1 MSTKN
6 QNLEEAIL
14 LFTLG
19 QTAKA
24 LEFVQ
29 AIIEDEP
36 HSIDAWRALAEIQ
49 LSENNVREAEVAC
62 LRALEI
68 DSSDLTSTVTLACV
82 YWLKKEIKKEQKM
95 HQQKL
100 EYLAGRMN
108 LHNKTRIANL
118 RF

>member
-24 LEFVQ
+24 LEFVH
-29 AIIEDEP
+29 AITKNEP
-36 HSIDAWRALAEIQ
+36 QSIDAWRALAEIQ

-68 DSSDLTSTVTLACV
+68 DSSDLTSTVTLARV
-82 YWLKKEIKKEQKM
+82 LVKKGDKKGAEDASAKARVLGWKDELA
-95 HQQKL
+95 QQN
-100 EYLAGRMN
+100 EDS
-108 LHNKTRIANL
+108 
-118 RF
+118 